1 MEVMN
6 VIDARLSSR
15 QTSERDIMT
24 TYTIDAENDI
34 ILFAS
39 MKEAGS
45 GGKGVE
51 LFASEEELAA
61 LSENWPGAR
70 LVEIW
75 NSLPGVEAVERFTSR
90 KVAVARIW
98 KAIQHLEAAG
108 GGHRRTAAASKGSR
122 EKKANSKA
130 APVPRANTKTAKVI
144 ALLRGTKGATLKAI
158 MRVTG
163 WQAHSVRGFISGQ
176 LGKKMGLRV
185 RSLERDGERVYV
197 LKP

>member
-1 MEVMN
+1 MN
-6 VIDARLSSR
+6 VIDARLPSR
-15 QTSERDIMT
+15 ETSERDIMT
-24 TYTIDAENDI
+24 TYTIDAENNI
-34 ILFAS
+34 TVFAS
-39 MKEAGS
+39 PKEIAS
-45 GGKGVE
+45 G
-51 LFASEEELAA
+51 EETETFGTARELAA
-61 LSENWPGAR
+61 LSAEWPGAR

-98 KAIQHLEAAG
+98 KAIQNLQPAG
-108 GGHRRTAAASKGSR
+108 GGHRRTAAVNKGDSK
-122 EKKANSKA
+122 KKASPKA
-130 APVPRANTKTAKVI
+130 APVQRKNTKTAKVI
-144 ALLRGTKGATLKAI
+144 ALLRGPMGATLKAI

-185 RSLERDGERVYV
+185 RSVERDGDRVYL